1 MCWRDSFTQTQSRK
15 TTEPRRR
22 GAASTTPRG
31 LERGRNG
38 RVQSTLR
45 DCRPID
51 GLLTRMQPSERSPK
65 WRPVLRRAYNA
76 PLQSAVHLSS
86 TLSIKTA
93 KSCHMSVCPMQFGW
107 VDKASSILFAVF
119 WDCTLGGALFAFA
132 VFIAISDKACCL
144 PLNGC
149 SDLIRC
155 TMAQQ
160 CTDLRFKPK
169 ALALA
174 DRMTACRLSL
184 FKAVLFILGRRDE
197 NKACG
202 SIDQ

>member
-1 MCWRDSFTQTQSRK
+1 MCWRDSFTQTQVRK
-15 TTEPRRR
+15 TMEPMEMRRIIHNALGVWRGDETEGIYTAR
-22 GAASTTPRG
+22 
-31 LERGRNG
+31 
-38 RVQSTLR
+38 
-45 DCRPID
+45 
-51 GLLTRMQPSERSPK
+51 LLTRMQPSERSPK